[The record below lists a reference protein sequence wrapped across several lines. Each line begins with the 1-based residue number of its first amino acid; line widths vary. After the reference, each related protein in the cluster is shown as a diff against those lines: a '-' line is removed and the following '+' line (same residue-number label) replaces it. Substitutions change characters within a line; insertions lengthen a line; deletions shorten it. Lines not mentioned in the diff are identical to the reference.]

1 MNGRV
6 CKKAVALWGR
16 RTRSNPPTQQASN
29 SSTPP
34 NVYCHNREQSYL
46 YLEPEQSPATS
57 PVGTTDVEEGTRKL
71 RIRGRC
77 QTDPGCDNAN
87 EDKTSDKSGHDASVS
102 EFLPGSIDRIRQE
115 DTPPKPPLS
124 SYPELFLFERPNEEI
139 GTALALSK
147 LMVWRWNTVLQCE
160 EKVANYSR
168 TIHELQKEELNAKRI
183 IEKIDQ
189 LVDDAGEDPLFDI
202 DQARREF
209 EDAEEIRLR
218 LRVERARIELKLGRK
233 QDEMEL
239 AKSKLIREWGRLL
252 AENNLLEP
260 APADSDEES
269 HHTDGGRSLERN
281 SRTPTAS
288 EAARYAAENA
298 RDAAIK
304 ELHLRERHLQG
315 ARHKLDHWQE
325 HYEHEYRAHQEC
337 IAERGRSLFDNMLLR
352 QQQDA
357 TAALIAAEEA
367 FEASRKHVRALG
379 VVLHDT
385 DQESGFASYAEDGYR
400 ESMEADL
407 VRLVDRERIE
417 RWMNEPDRSSRP
429 ADCDEWD
436 SKEVG
441 LCDSISVVAQGKERK
456 RIDHWRSMCELL
468 EIDALGDGM

>member
-6 CKKAVALWGR
+6 CKKAAVLLGR
-16 RTRSNPPTQQASN
+16 RTRSNPPPQQASD

-34 NVYCHNREQSYL
+34 NIYCHDSEQGYL
-46 YLEPEQSPATS
+46 GPEHSPATS
-57 PVGTTDVEEGTRKL
+57 PVGTTAVEESTREP
-71 RIRGRC
+71 RMRGRS
-77 QTDPGCDNAN
+77 QTEPGCDNA
-87 EDKTSDKSGHDASVS
+87 DKQKTSDNCGQDASVS
-102 EFLPGSIDRIRQE
+102 EFLPESIDRIRQ
-115 DTPPKPPLS
+115 DSPPKPPLS
-124 SYPELFLFERPNEEI
+124 SYPELFIFEKPNEEI

-160 EKVANYSR
+160 DKVANYSR
-168 TIHELQKEELNAKRI
+168 TIHQLQKEELNAERI

-189 LVDDAGEDPLFDI
+189 RVDDAGEDPLFDI

-218 LRVERARIELKLGRK
+218 LRAERARIELKLGRK

-239 AKSKLIREWGRLL
+239 AKSKLIREWERLL

-260 APADSDEES
+260 APADSDEGS

-281 SRTPTAS
+281 SQTPTAS
-288 EAARYAAENA
+288 EAARYAAEDA
-298 RDAAIK
+298 RAAAIK

-352 QQQDA
+352 QQQEA

-400 ESMEADL
+400 ESMEADM

-417 RWMNEPDRSSRP
+417 RWMNEPDRPSHP

-436 SKEVG
+436 SEEVG
-441 LCDSISVVAQGKERK
+441 LCDSISVVAQGKGRK
-456 RIDHWRSMCELL
+456 RIDRWRSMCELL
-468 EIDALGDGM
+468 EIDALGDV